1 MTASAVVFLV
11 AAATILAALA
21 FEHFGG
27 YAPCP
32 LCLEERYA
40 YYFAVPAS
48 ALAFLL
54 ARGQATGLAR
64 IVLVL
69 IALAFLANAVAGIYH
84 AGIEWKWWPGPGECS
99 GAFELQWGEGGIVG
113 TPVIRCDEASGVCLA
128 SPLPAGMPRSRRSSP
143 VLPPMGRRAGASSQ
157 RLQASVI
164 GGRRRPAA
172 TAAMAGSTHDEVRLP
187 RVFGAPGPHGRI
199 AT

>member
-1 MTASAVVFLV
+1 MFLV

-40 YYFAVPAS
+40 YFFAVPAS
-48 ALAFLL
+48 ALTLP
-54 ARGQATGLAR
+54 ARARPQVTGLAR

-99 GAFELQWGEGGIVG
+99 GAFELQWGEGGIID
-113 TPVIRCDEASGVCLA
+113 TPVIRCDEASWRFLGLSFAGWNAAVSALLA
-128 SPLPAGMPRSRRSSP
+128 CVA
-143 VLPPMGRRAGASSQ
+143 AYGAT
-157 RLQASVI
+157 
-164 GGRRRPAA
+164 RRR
-172 TAAMAGSTHDEVRLP
+172 
-187 RVFGAPGPHGRI
+187 
-199 AT
+199 